1 MQKLLFSC
9 GIVAAGAV
17 ALAMITSANA
27 FVPSGNQIGKATSEL
42 GNTIEVKRSTTKS
55 RPPGWDNP
63 KGKKKGWKRKPGV
76 KTLPPGQR

>member
-1 MQKLLFSC
+1 MQKLLLSC
-9 GIVAAGAV
+9 GIATGAL

-27 FVPSGNQIGKATSEL
+27 FVPVGTQIGKATSEL
-42 GNTIEVKRSTTKS
+42 SNTIEVKRSTTKD

-63 KGKKKGWKRKPGV
+63 KGKKKGWGTTYKKG